1 MPGTMEK
8 VPKARFKRFVRK
20 VMRIILILTIA
31 AGVSVLAPRLYTAL
45 RFRGRIYT
53 VETVPPRR
61 AAIIFGAQIY
71 SDGRLS
77 AMLSDRVATGADL
90 YHAGKVDVLL
100 MTGDNRFVD
109 YNEPEAMR
117 QYALTLGVPDE
128 AIVLDYA
135 GRRSY
140 DSCYRARDIFQV
152 DEVIVVSQ
160 AFHLDRVLMLCNGLG
175 VDAIGVA
182 ADYQRPWGYS
192 RVSLT
197 WSRLREVPATLSAV
211 FDLALRP
218 APVLGE
224 PLPIFPEEPPDG

>member
-1 MPGTMEK
+1 M
-8 VPKARFKRFVRK
+8 
-20 VMRIILILTIA
+20 LTIMYKLMKVLCVGLA
-31 AGVSVLAPRLYTAL
+31 VVTFVVLAPRIYTAL
-45 RFRGRIYT
+45 RFRGSIYT
-53 VETVPPRR
+53 VEEAPERHV
-61 AAIIFGAQIY
+61 AIIFGAQIY

-77 AMLSDRVATGADL
+77 AMLGDRIATGADL
-90 YHAGKVDVLL
+90 YHAGKVDVML
-100 MTGDNRFVD
+100 MTGDNRFID

-117 QYALTLGVPDE
+117 QRALALGVPDE

-160 AFHLDRVLMLCNGLG
+160 DFHLDRVLMICNGLG

-192 RVSLT
+192 RISLT
-197 WSRLREVPATLSAV
+197 WSQLREVPATLAAV
-211 FDLALRP
+211 ADLILRP
-218 APVLGE
+218 IPVLGE
-224 PLPIFPEEPPDG
+224 PLPILPHDEAND

>member
-1 MPGTMEK
+1 MAIR
-8 VPKARFKRFVRK
+8 KASQIGFWRSLRKGMKIFLIATTILVFV
-20 VMRIILILTIA
+20 
-31 AGVSVLAPRLYTAL
+31 VLGPRAFVAL
-45 RFRGRIYT
+45 RFGGRIYT
-53 VETVPPRR
+53 VDEVPARR
-61 AAIIFGAQIY
+61 VAVIFGARIY

-77 AMLSDRVATGADL
+77 AMLADRVATGAEL
-90 YHAGKVDVLL
+90 YHAGKVNVLL

-117 QYALTLGVPDE
+117 QHALALGVPDE

-152 DEVIVVSQ
+152 DEIIVVSQ

-175 VDAIGVA
+175 IEAVGVA
-182 ADYQRPWGYS
+182 ADYQRPLGYS

-197 WSRLREVPATLSAV
+197 YSRLREIPATLAAIL
-211 FDLALRP
+211 DLIRRP
-218 APVLGE
+218 TPVLGE
-224 PLPIFPEEPPDG
+224 PLPIFPDEQPNG